1 MASQQILWAGPSRRD
16 RHARGVTS
24 PSSVRPP
31 DLSFANLG
39 FGILVVVGFVA
50 IQFLCLMPVM
60 IYGLVAGGGVDG
72 LLELA
77 MNPWVLGTVNVLSAS
92 IVLSLAL
99 RGTGEPPA
107 QFFAIRPVSLRL
119 VPPAVITAV
128 GLGVVLD
135 QIDTVLVDVFARLSL
150 KIEDPLHVGIFA
162 ASPIGTALTLVVVAP
177 LTEEYLMR
185 GLVLRGLLRRYAPR
199 IAILISA
206 ILFGLMHANL
216 RQFIVGLVVGG
227 AFGWWYYRTASVA
240 LPLLG
245 HAIFNLLPT
254 LFILFPEAGLPFG
267 HYAADGS
274 VVYQPWWVTLG
285 GALAVAV
292 GLNWFETIADL
303 LPRPAFDPVPAP
315 EPPLLV
321 EEPPLLASSGA
332 ETAPHA

>member
-1 MASQQILWAGPSRRD
+1 MPPPVDRR
-16 RHARGVTS
+16 
-24 PSSVRPP
+24 P

-50 IQFLCLMPVM
+50 IQVVLLMPVM
-60 IYGLVAGGGVDG
+60 VYGMFAGGGVEH
-72 LLELA
+72 LLEIAL
-77 MNPWVLGTVNVLSAS
+77 NPWVLGTVNTLSAA
-92 IVLSLAL
+92 IVVFLAL
-99 RGTGEPPA
+99 RRTRESPA
-107 QFFAIRPVSLRL
+107 QFFTIRPVSWRL
-119 VPPAVITAV
+119 VAPAVVTAI

-135 QIDTVLVDVFARLSL
+135 QIDTVLVDVFARFSV
-150 KIEDPLHVGIFA
+150 KFEDPLHAGIFA
-162 ASPIGTALTLVVVAP
+162 ASPLGTALTLVVVAP

-206 ILFGLMHANL
+206 VLFGLMHANL

-254 LFILFPEAGLPFG
+254 LFILFPGAGLPFG
-267 HYAADGS
+267 HYGTDGT

-285 GALAVAV
+285 GALAIAA
-292 GLNWFETIADL
+292 GLNWFETIADQ
-303 LPRPAFDPVPAP
+303 LPEPAIAHPPEP
-315 EPPLLV
+315 EPPLLAD
-321 EEPPLLASSGA
+321 EPPLLGPTPTG
-332 ETAPHA
+332 EPAPREAGMPGQ